1 MNILLIPI
9 GSHGDVHP
17 FVSLG
22 LALQGRGHQV
32 TVITN
37 PHFAGLATSR
47 GLSFIPLGTE
57 QDYHETIENPDLW
70 KPLEGF
76 RLVMSATQRMARP
89 LIELIRV
96 HDVPGDTVLVA
107 PRTATAA
114 RIAQEAWGVPLVT
127 IDLQPAAIRGAVDPP
142 VLHMHRILKFLP
154 IGARR
159 WLYKVG
165 DLRMIDPLTLPP
177 INELRAEF
185 GLPPTARFLDWWA
198 SPQRILGLFPPWFA
212 PPQVDW
218 PPQVALSGFPL
229 FDEADATTLDPNVEQ
244 FLSSGL
250 PPIVFTAG
258 SAMLHAADFFQAAVD
273 ACVRLGRRGLLLARF
288 ASQIPRDL
296 PDGVRHFSYIP
307 FSQVLPRSAAIVH
320 HGGIGTTAQ
329 GLAAGI
335 PHLVMPLAHDQP
347 DNAHRLERL
356 GVARTLL
363 PAKFRGPA
371 VARALSALLD
381 SPTVLSRAREIA
393 GRLDPSADMDRSC
406 GIIEGIQD
414 SRRMPSLAQRPTD

>member
-1 MNILLIPI
+1 
-9 GSHGDVHP
+9 
-17 FVSLG
+17 
-22 LALQGRGHQV
+22 
-32 TVITN
+32 
-37 PHFAGLATSR
+37 
-47 GLSFIPLGTE
+47 
-57 QDYHETIENPDLW
+57 
-70 KPLEGF
+70 
-76 RLVMSATQRMARP
+76 
-89 LIELIRV
+89 
-96 HDVPGDTVLVA
+96 
-107 PRTATAA
+107 
-114 RIAQEAWGVPLVT
+114 
-127 IDLQPAAIRGAVDPP
+127 
-142 VLHMHRILKFLP
+142 
-154 IGARR
+154 
-159 WLYKVG
+159 
-165 DLRMIDPLTLPP
+165 
-177 INELRAEF
+177 
-185 GLPPTARFLDWWA
+185 
-198 SPQRILGLFPPWFA
+198 
-212 PPQVDW
+212 
-218 PPQVALSGFPL
+218 
-229 FDEADATTLDPNVEQ
+229 
-244 FLSSGL
+244 
-250 PPIVFTAG
+250 
-258 SAMLHAADFFQAAVD
+258 MLHAADFFQAAVD